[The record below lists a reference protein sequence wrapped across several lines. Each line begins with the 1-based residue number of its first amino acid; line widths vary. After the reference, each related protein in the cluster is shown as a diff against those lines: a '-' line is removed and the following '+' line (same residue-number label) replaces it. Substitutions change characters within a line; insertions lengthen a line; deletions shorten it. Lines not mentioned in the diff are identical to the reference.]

1 MNILLA
7 IPLICSGLFVL
18 VRRKQA
24 ARSGARF
31 DQRMAQVIPWWGWAN
46 PNASEDAWRYMAPA
60 IGVFMIVT
68 GIALIL
74 FVPSN

>member
-7 IPLICSGLFVL
+7 IPFDLLGTLRACSPEASRTERGEVRSAHGLL
-18 VRRKQA
+18 
-24 ARSGARF
+24 
-31 DQRMAQVIPWWGWAN
+31 IPWWGWAN
-46 PNASEDAWRYMAPA
+46 PNVSEDAWRYMAPA
-60 IGVFMIVT
+60 IGALMIVT